1 MLSGESDIGTR
12 PKSMNRK
19 LPDEGKDDPILG
31 QSEFPVPGGVQ
42 TKAGRCED
50 VLGPWYLISRGS
62 LFP

>member
-31 QSEFPVPGGVQ
+31 QSEFPVPGGVK
-42 TKAGRCED
+42 TKAGQECCPELWALD
-50 VLGPWYLISRGS
+50 NNWTG
-62 LFP
+62 